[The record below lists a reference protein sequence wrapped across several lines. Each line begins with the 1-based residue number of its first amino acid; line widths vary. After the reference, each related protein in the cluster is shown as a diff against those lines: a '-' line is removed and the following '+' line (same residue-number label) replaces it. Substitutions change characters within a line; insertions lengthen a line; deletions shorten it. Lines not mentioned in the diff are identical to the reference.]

1 MASAKSASP
10 DNISCEE
17 FQQLLANYSPLIE
30 SISASKGARADQKTL
45 QELDQFRFVEAPA
58 LFSQDGPKRAMNH
71 NDVKS
76 LVDWKLRHGK
86 FRPTLTKLVSSND
99 SSAVQET
106 VKEAINK
113 YRDMA
118 DLSAALNILTKMK
131 GIGPA
136 TASLILAVHYPQKV
150 LFFSDEAYY
159 WLCNKGQKAS
169 LKYNMK
175 EYESLNS
182 QARKLLKRLGVGAME
197 VEKVAYVL
205 LKQEGSIPKPIPGAP
220 ASSSVK
226 TAPSKPMQPAP
237 VKRKKSVEDSVEDK
251 ISVRRSKRGKAAQ

>member
-10 DNISCEE
+10 DNMSCKE
-17 FQQLLANYSPLIE
+17 FQKLLANYDPLID
-30 SISASKGARADQKTL
+30 SISDSKGAKAGQKTL
-45 QELDQFRFVEAPA
+45 RELDQFRYVEAPA
-58 LFSQDGPKRAMNH
+58 LFSQEEPKRAMNH
-71 NDVKS
+71 EDVKC

-86 FRPTLTKLVSSND
+86 FRPMLMKLVASND
-99 SSAVQET
+99 PSTVQET
-106 VKEAINK
+106 VKKAIDN

-118 DLSAALNILTKMK
+118 DLSAALNLLTKMK

-136 TASLILAVHYPQKV
+136 TASLILAVHYPHNV

-169 LKYNMK
+169 IKYNME
-175 EYESLNS
+175 EYEALNS

-205 LKQEGSIPKPIPGAP
+205 LKQEVSITTPVPDD
-220 ASSSVK
+220 S
-226 TAPSKPMQPAP
+226 APSPIKTTSKPKQSVQA
-237 VKRKKSVEDSVEDK
+237 KRRKSVEDSIEDMVP
-251 ISVRRSKRGKAAQ
+251 VRRSKRGKVAP

>member
-1 MASAKSASP
+1 M
-10 DNISCEE
+10 SCEE
-17 FQQLLANYSPLIE
+17 FRQLLANYDLLID
-30 SISASKGARADQKTL
+30 SISTSKGAKAGQKTL
-45 QELDQFRFVEAPA
+45 QELDQFRFVDAPA

-71 NDVKS
+71 DDVKC

-86 FRPTLTKLVSSND
+86 FRPTLMKLVSSND
-99 SSAVQET
+99 SSAVEDT
-106 VKEAINK
+106 VKKAIDN

-169 LKYNMK
+169 LKYSMK
-175 EYESLNS
+175 DYEHLDS
-182 QARKLLKRLGVGAME
+182 QASKLLKRLGVGAME

-205 LKQEGSIPKPIPGAP
+205 LKQEGSIPKPTPDSP
-220 ASSSVK
+220 STSVK
-226 TAPSKPMQPAP
+226 TTSKPKQSAP
-237 VKRKKSVEDSVEDK
+237 VKKRKSVEDSLEDK
-251 ISVRRSKRGKAAQ
+251 VPLRRSKRGKVAP